1 MSGWG
6 DLPHWEQLVGGV
18 RGAYDNLGDDYDFAA
33 VGRNLWDLPYQLAA
47 CAPNPGSGLVVMG
60 PPFFDVPSAAG
71 PPFFDVPSAAGHDWC
86 EHLLYC
92 FKRIV
97 AGQYRLFLVLVFLLG
112 CILIFYLL
120 LMVGVG
126 YLSIVLL
133 AMAFDFASDNPGAA
147 ASFAVVLAA
156 INWWRDFHRDRRQ
169 QRVEQREREQQQHG
183 QQRDREHHQ
192 PDCQLEQRQPRK
204 QRQPRL
210 KQRK

>member
-18 RGAYDNLGDDYDFAA
+18 RGAYDNFGDSYDFAA
-33 VGRNLWDLPYQLAA
+33 VGRKLWDLPYQLAA
-47 CAPNPGSGLVVMG
+47 CAPNPGSGLVVTG
-60 PPFFDVPSAAG
+60 PPFFH
-71 PPFFDVPSAAGHDWC
+71 VPSAAGHDWSD
-86 EHLLYC
+86 HLLDG
-92 FKRIV
+92 FKCIV
-97 AGQYRLFLVLVFLLG
+97 TGQYRLFLVLIFLLG

-120 LMVGVG
+120 IIVGVG
-126 YLSIVLL
+126 CLCIGIL
-133 AMAFDFASDNPGAA
+133 AMVFDFASNNPGAA

-156 INWWRDFHRDRRQ
+156 QCWRDFHRDRGQ

-183 QQRDREHHQ
+183 QERHREHHQ

>member
-6 DLPHWEQLVGGV
+6 DFPHWEQLVGRV
-18 RGAYDNLGDDYDFAA
+18 RGAYDNFGDSYDHTA
-33 VGRNLWDLPYQLAA
+33 VGRKLWDLPYQLAA
-47 CAPNPGSGLVVMG
+47 CAPNPGSGLVVTG
-60 PPFFDVPSAAG
+60 PPFFH
-71 PPFFDVPSAAGHDWC
+71 VPSAAGHDWSD
-86 EHLLYC
+86 HLLDGFRC
-92 FKRIV
+92 IV
-97 AGQYRLFLVLVFLLG
+97 VGQYRLFLVLIFLLG

-120 LMVGVG
+120 ALFGVG
-126 YLSIVLL
+126 CLCIGLL
-133 AMAFDFASDNPGAA
+133 AMAFDFASDNPSAA
-147 ASFAVVLAA
+147 AAFAVAIAA
-156 INWWRDFHRDRRQ
+156 INWWREFDRDRGQ